1 MRDDKKQ
8 NGVRSVCRL
17 TLRASQ
23 YRNCSAVAREH
34 LLQRGMSLA
43 AANAAAGGGGESRR
57 EISYRRKVPRLKLAG
72 HSLRVAASTP
82 VGTRLHAFQWELADE
97 SERVALARDFEAG
110 SESELQL
117 FVSGPGAPVCSR
129 PEPYFVLLPGAP
141 RVPTT
146 YASLSECLFGF
157 LIEFL
162 SSGSSTLEYIS
173 QVH

>member
-23 YRNCSAVAREH
+23 YMNCSAVARQH

-43 AANAAAGGGGESRR
+43 PTAAAAAAAAAAAGGAGGTRR
-57 EISYRRKVPRLKLAG
+57 EMSYRRKVPRLKHAA
-72 HSLRVAASTP
+72 HALRVATSTP
-82 VGTRLHAFQWELADE
+82 VGTRLHAFQWELVDE
-97 SERVALARDFEAG
+97 SERVALARDVEAG

-129 PEPYFVLLPGAP
+129 PEPYFMLLPGAP
-141 RVPTT
+141 RVP
-146 YASLSECLFGF
+146 SLQR
-157 LIEFL
+157 
-162 SSGSSTLEYIS
+162 T
-173 QVH
+173 